1 MEQASVTLAR
11 ESGGGE
17 GGGVSLRS
25 GARRAG
31 SRSLRAE
38 AEAEAGAEEAVCF
51 AAFLVASL
59 VREKGRSTGLRVEYV
74 WNAGVRGEGEKSVGE
89 LVACAG
95 GAGQDGTG
103 RRGGVDG

>member
-31 SRSLRAE
+31 SRSLR

-74 WNAGVRGEGEKSVGE
+74 WNAGVRGEGEKSVGG

-95 GAGQDGTG
+95 GAGRDGTG